1 MEAEK
6 KEALFNQMILFAGG
20 EHGYKCYRIPALV
33 VSTRGTILAFCEA
46 RRNSCSDFGDI
57 DIALKRSF
65 DNGKTW
71 KDMQVIAVDG
81 TNTIHNSCPV
91 VDKHTGTIWLPF
103 CKNYKQVFVMNSKD
117 DGATWSKPVEITKDV
132 MDPTWYNVGSGP
144 GHGIQLK
151 DGRLLIPS
159 WAGYERDWGP
169 QLSYAFFS
177 DDYGTSWKRGEAL
190 DKNQSD
196 ECEAVQ
202 TVDGS
207 LYMNM
212 RSRQGKKRR
221 AYAWSKDGGLT
232 WSKVKFDDTLPEPGC
247 QGSLVRFTDK
257 DSFQK
262 NRVLL
267 CTPASMTER
276 SRLTVRVS
284 YDECRTWAVSK
295 VVDEGPSAYSD
306 LAIAPD
312 MTIHCLYEANEYSNI
327 VLARFNIEWLTDGAE
342 CLQRKVK

>member
-1 MEAEK
+1 MDDQK
-6 KEALFNQMILFAGG
+6 NEALFNQIALFAGG
-20 EHGYKCYRIPALV
+20 ERGYKCYRIPALV
-33 VSTRGTILAFCEA
+33 VSTNGTILALCEA
-46 RRNSCSDFGDI
+46 RKNSCSDFGDI
-57 DIALKRSF
+57 DIVLRRSF
-65 DNGKTW
+65 DNGNTF

-81 TNTIHNSCPV
+81 TNTIHNPCPV
-91 VDKHTGTIWLPF
+91 VDEHTGTIWLPF

-117 DGATWSKPVEITKDV
+117 DGETWSKPVEITKDV
-132 MDPTWYNVGSGP
+132 MDATWYNIGSGP

-169 QLSYAFFS
+169 QLSYVFFS
-177 DDYGTSWKRGEAL
+177 DDGGTSWKRGETL
-190 DKNQSD
+190 DEDQSD
-196 ECEAVQ
+196 ECEEVQ

-221 AYAWSKDGGLT
+221 AYAWSRDGGLT
-232 WSKVKFDDTLPEPGC
+232 WSKVKFDDALPELSC

-257 DSFQK
+257 ESFQQ

-267 CTPASMTER
+267 CAPASTTER
-276 SRLTVRVS
+276 AMLTVRIS
-284 YDECRTWAVSK
+284 YDECKTWPVSK
-295 VVDEGPSAYSD
+295 VVNEGSSAYSD

-312 MTIHCLYEANEYSNI
+312 MTILSLYETDEYSKI
-327 VLARFNIEWLTDGAE
+327 VLARFNIEWLTNDVE
-342 CLQRKVK
+342 HLEMK

>member
-1 MEAEK
+1 MNTEK
-6 KEALFNQMILFAGG
+6 IEALFNQMTLFTGG

-57 DIALKRSF
+57 DIILKRSF
-65 DNGKTW
+65 DHGKTFEE
-71 KDMQVIAVDG
+71 MQVIAVDG
-81 TNTIHNSCPV
+81 KNTIHNPCPV
-91 VDKHTGTIWLPF
+91 VDKHTGAIWLPF

-117 DGATWSKPVEITKDV
+117 DGATWGEPVEITKDV

-144 GHGIQLK
+144 GHGIQLM
-151 DGRLLIPS
+151 DGKILIPS

-169 QLSYAFFS
+169 QLSYVFFS
-177 DDYGTSWKRGEAL
+177 DDGGTSWKRGEAL
-190 DKNQSD
+190 SQDQSD
-196 ECEAVQ
+196 ECETVQ

-232 WSKVKFDDTLPEPGC
+232 WSKVKFDSTLPEPSC

-257 DSFQK
+257 ESFQK

-267 CTPASMTER
+267 CAPASTTKR
-276 SRLTVRVS
+276 AKLTVRLS
-284 YDECRTWAVSK
+284 YDECQTWPVSK
-295 VVDEGPSAYSD
+295 LVNEGSSAYSD

-312 MTIHCLYEANEYSNI
+312 MTILCLYEADEYSNI
-327 VLARFNIEWLTDGAE
+327 VLARFNIEWLTDGTE
-342 CLQRKVK
+342 HLRKKA